1 MVAVDIAIMVFAL
14 SFFFWHAAQQH
25 DRDEA
30 AAARRGDRESGRP
43 AAT

>member
-1 MVAVDIAIMVFAL
+1 MMVALDIAIMVFAL

-30 AAARRGDRESGRP
+30 RAAAGMAPR
-43 AAT
+43 